1 MKSKYFALGA
11 CALALTAC
19 DMLGGPKQVTIGP
32 NSTDEQKFAYML
44 GAQFGGQNFTMIPR
58 QVGAELYEDEV
69 VQGIYD
75 NIKAEKDTTF
85 KMQVPADS
93 MQAIGARFS
102 AKARERMEK
111 MKPDSAAIANINGDH
126 LKMQAYMDS
135 MSKAMPVE
143 AAPAPTRA
151 PVTLGDAAS
160 DNQKFSYMIGVQ
172 FGAQFQSIGK
182 QFNTEFDAD
191 YFVLGVR
198 ESAAKVRDTTKTMT
212 LPEDSLKA
220 VGERFNEKMK
230 VIREEAIKKQQEE
243 QKKLEAEVAELK
255 GETLAN
261 GMPAKIN
268 FKVKATG
275 ISTKA
280 ENLEA
285 YAGKPLLMFYFSATC
300 GHCAHAAPQL
310 VEIAKE
316 FNPKGL
322 TSVAI
327 ASGGNNKSGIRR
339 FSDDAKFEGAF
350 DVLWDESRQFGELY
364 SDGYV
369 PKVYLVNPD
378 GSYKLYAAFEREKE
392 DLKKEIAELLN
403 GKPVEWKVEAPAVDT
418 AKVDTPAVAQPAPA
432 KADASTGSA
441 TAKPAEAKPAEA
453 KPAAK

>member
-11 CALALTAC
+11 CVLALAAC
-19 DMLGGPKQVTIGP
+19 DMQGGPKQAAIGP

-44 GAQFGGQNFTMIPR
+44 GAQFGGQNFTVIPR
-58 QVGAELYEDEV
+58 QVGSELNEDV
-69 VQGIYD
+69 LVQGIYD

-85 KMQVPADS
+85 KLQVASDS
-93 MQAIGARFS
+93 MQAVGVRFS
-102 AKARERMEK
+102 MIARERMEK
-111 MKPDSAAIANINGDH
+111 TRPDSATLASFEGDAV
-126 LKMQAYMDS
+126 KVRAYMDS
-135 MSKAMPVE
+135 VTKALPIE
-143 AAPAPTRA
+143 AAPAPTKA
-151 PVTLGDAAS
+151 PVKLGADAS

-172 FGAQFQSIGK
+172 VGAQFQSIGR
-182 QFNTEFDAD
+182 QFETEFDAD

-198 ESAAKVRDTTKTMT
+198 ESAAKVRDTTKALA

-230 VIREEAIKKQQEE
+230 TIREAAIKKQQEE

-300 GHCAHAAPQL
+300 GHCAHAAPQIL
-310 VEIAKE
+310 DIAKE
-316 FNPKGL
+316 FVPKGL
-322 TSVAI
+322 TAMAI

-339 FSDDAKFEGAF
+339 FMDDAKF
-350 DVLWDESRQFGELY
+350 DDNISVLWDESRQFGELY

-378 GSYKLYAAFEREKE
+378 GSYKLYASFEREKE

-403 GKPVEWKVEAPAVDT
+403 GKPVEWKVEAPAVDS
-418 AKVDTPAVAQPAPA
+418 AKVDTPAVAPAPA
-432 KADASTGSA
+432 AP
-441 TAKPAEAKPAEA
+441 AKPEA

>member
-11 CALALTAC
+11 CALALAAC
-19 DMLGGPKQVTIGP
+19 DMLGGSKQAVIGP

-58 QVGAELYEDEV
+58 QVGSELYEDEL

-75 NIKAEKDTTF
+75 NIKAEKDTNF
-85 KMQVPADS
+85 KMQIPADS
-93 MQAIGARFS
+93 MQAVGARFS
-102 AKARERMEK
+102 AKARERIEK
-111 MKPDSAAIANINGDH
+111 TKPDSATIANVIQGDH

-135 MSKAMPVE
+135 VTKAMPIE
-143 AAPAPTRA
+143 AAPVPTKA
-151 PVTLGDAAS
+151 PVKLGADAN

-182 QFNTEFDAD
+182 QFETEFDVD
-191 YFVLGVR
+191 YFVIGVR
-198 ESAAKVRDTTKTMT
+198 EAAAKVRDTTKVMT
-212 LPEDSLKA
+212 LPEDTLKA

-230 VIREEAIKKQQEE
+230 AIREAAIKKQQEE
-243 QKKLEAEVAELK
+243 QAKLEEEVKALR
-255 GETLAN
+255 GETLPN

-285 YAGKPLLMFYFSATC
+285 YAGKSLLLFYFSATC

-339 FSDDAKFEGAF
+339 FSDDAKFDGVF

-369 PKVYLVNPD
+369 PKIYLVNPD
-378 GSYKLYAAFEREKE
+378 GSYKLYGSIEREKDQIKE
-392 DLKKEIAELLN
+392 DIKALLG
-403 GKPVEWKVEAPAVDT
+403 GKPVEWKLE
-418 AKVDTPAVAQPAPA
+418 APA
-432 KADASTGSA
+432 KADT
-441 TAKPAEAKPAEA
+441 T
-453 KPAAK
+453 KPAAPATK

>member
-1 MKSKYFALGA
+1 MS
-11 CALALTAC
+11 
-19 DMLGGPKQVTIGP
+19 
-32 NSTDEQKFAYML
+32 
-44 GAQFGGQNFTMIPR
+44 PR
-58 QVGAELYEDEV
+58 QVGSELYEDEL

-85 KMQVPADS
+85 KMQIPADS
-93 MQAIGARFS
+93 MQAVGTRFS

-111 MKPDSAAIANINGDH
+111 MKPDSTAIANINGDH

-135 MSKAMPVE
+135 MSKVMPVE
-143 AAPAPTRA
+143 AAPVPTKA
-151 PVTLGDAAS
+151 PVKLGADAS

-172 FGAQFQSIGK
+172 FGAQFLSIGR
-182 QFNTEFDAD
+182 QFETEFDVD
-191 YFVLGVR
+191 YFVIGVR
-198 ESAAKVRDTTKTMT
+198 ESAAKVRDTTKTLT
-212 LPEDSLKA
+212 LPEDTLKA

-230 VIREEAIKKQQEE
+230 AIREAAIKKQQEE
-243 QKKLEAEVAELK
+243 QAKLEEEVKALR

-268 FKVKATG
+268 FKVKTTG
-275 ISTKA
+275 IYTKA

-418 AKVDTPAVAQPAPA
+418 AKVEAPA
-432 KADASTGSA
+432 SSAA
-441 TAKPAEAKPAEA
+441 TAPASS
-453 KPAAK
+453 AATK

>member
-1 MKSKYFALGA
+1 MKSKFFALGA

-19 DMLGGPKQVTIGP
+19 DMQGSSKPAVIGP
-32 NSTDEQKFAYML
+32 NSTDDQKFAYML

-58 QVGAELYEDEV
+58 QVGSELYEDEL

-93 MQAIGARFS
+93 MQAVGARFS
-102 AKARERMEK
+102 ARARERMEK

-135 MSKAMPVE
+135 MSKVMPVE
-143 AAPAPTRA
+143 AAPAPTKA
-151 PVTLGDAAS
+151 PVTLGEAAS
-160 DNQKFSYMIGVQ
+160 DIQKFSYMIGVQ
-172 FGAQFQSIGK
+172 FGAQFQSIGN

-198 ESAAKVRDTTKTMT
+198 ESAAKVRDTTKTLT

-230 VIREEAIKKQQEE
+230 AIREAAIKKQQEE
-243 QKKLEAEVAELK
+243 QAKLEEEVKALR

-268 FKVKATG
+268 FKVKTTG

-418 AKVDTPAVAQPAPA
+418 AKVEAPA
-432 KADASTGSA
+432 SSAA
-441 TAKPAEAKPAEA
+441 TAPASS
-453 KPAAK
+453 AATK